1 MENSNN
7 PNKTLLQVKRL
18 EHSFSVGEENVH
30 ALRGVSFEAKT
41 GEVTAIVGPSG
52 CGKSTLL
59 YLLGLLDRPD
69 EGEILLDNK
78 SVSQASDQVRTE
90 LRNKNLGF
98 VFQFHF
104 LIKELTACENV
115 SMPLLKAGFERK
127 EANKRARSVLKKLGL
142 GDKTERF
149 ANKLSG
155 GEQQRVAIA
164 RAMVNSPSLLLA
176 DEPTGNLD
184 SENSKKVFQLLLR
197 FAREESTAV
206 ILVTHNPEI
215 AEKCDRIV
223 RMKDGQ
229 IVRD

>member
-1 MENSNN
+1 MENSNK

-90 LRNKNLGF
+90 LRNKTLGF

-115 SMPLLKAGFERK
+115 SMPLFKAGIERK
-127 EANKRARSVLKKLGL
+127 EANKRARSALEKLGL

>member
-1 MENSNN
+1 MENSNK

-90 LRNKNLGF
+90 LRNKNVGF

-115 SMPLLKAGFERK
+115 SMPLFKAGIERK
-127 EANKRARSVLKKLGL
+127 EANKRARSALEKLGL

>member
-1 MENSNN
+1 VVNRNN
-7 PNKTLLQVKRL
+7 PGQTLLQVKRL
-18 EHSFSVGEENVH
+18 EHSFTIGEEYVQ

-69 EGEILLDNK
+69 KGEILLDNK

-115 SMPLLKAGFERK
+115 SMPLFKAGIQRK
-127 EANKRARSVLKKLGL
+127 EANKRARSVLAKLGL
-142 GDKTERF
+142 GDKAERF

-184 SENSKKVFQLLLR
+184 SENSRKVFQLLLQ

-215 AEKCDRIV
+215 AEKCDQIL

>member
-1 MENSNN
+1 
-7 PNKTLLQVKRL
+7 
-18 EHSFSVGEENVH
+18 
-30 ALRGVSFEAKT
+30 
-41 GEVTAIVGPSG
+41 
-52 CGKSTLL
+52 
-59 YLLGLLDRPD
+59 
-69 EGEILLDNK
+69 
-78 SVSQASDQVRTE
+78 
-90 LRNKNLGF
+90 
-98 VFQFHF
+98 
-104 LIKELTACENV
+104 
-115 SMPLLKAGFERK
+115 MPLLKAGFERK

-197 FAREESTAV
+197 FAQEESTAV

-229 IVRD
+229 IVRE

>member
-1 MENSNN
+1 M
-7 PNKTLLQVKRL
+7 
-18 EHSFSVGEENVH
+18 
-30 ALRGVSFEAKT
+30 
-41 GEVTAIVGPSG
+41 
-52 CGKSTLL
+52 
-59 YLLGLLDRPD
+59 
-69 EGEILLDNK
+69 DNK

-115 SMPLLKAGFERK
+115 SMPLFKAGIERK
-127 EANKRARSVLKKLGL
+127 EANKRARSVLEKLGL

-215 AEKCDRIV
+215 AEKCDRIL

>member
-1 MENSNN
+1 M
-7 PNKTLLQVKRL
+7 
-18 EHSFSVGEENVH
+18 
-30 ALRGVSFEAKT
+30 
-41 GEVTAIVGPSG
+41 
-52 CGKSTLL
+52 
-59 YLLGLLDRPD
+59 
-69 EGEILLDNK
+69 ILFNDK
-78 SVSQASDQVRTE
+78 SVSQASDQIRTE

-115 SMPLLKAGFERK
+115 SMPLFKAGIKRK
-127 EANKRARSVLKKLGL
+127 EANKRARSVLEKLGL

-197 FAREESTAV
+197 FAREENTAV

-215 AEKCDRIV
+215 ADKCDRIL

-229 IVRD
+229 IVRN

>member
-1 MENSNN
+1 MVNRNN
-7 PNKTLLQVKRL
+7 PGQTLLQVKRL
-18 EHSFSVGEENVH
+18 EHSFTIGEEYVQ
-30 ALRGVSFEAKT
+30 ALRGVSFEVKT

-69 EGEILLDNK
+69 KGEILLDNK

-98 VFQFHF
+98 IFQFHF

-115 SMPLLKAGFERK
+115 SMPLFKAGIQRK
-127 EANKRARSVLKKLGL
+127 EANKRARSVLAKLGL
-142 GDKTERF
+142 RDKAERF

-164 RAMVNSPSLLLA
+164 RAMINSPSLLLA

-184 SENSKKVFQLLLR
+184 SENSRKVFQLLLQ

-215 AEKCDRIV
+215 AEKCDQIL

>member
-1 MENSNN
+1 MVNRNN
-7 PNKTLLQVKRL
+7 PGQTLLQVKRL
-18 EHSFSVGEENVH
+18 EHSFTIGEEYVQ
-30 ALRGVSFEAKT
+30 ALRGVSFEVKT

-69 EGEILLDNK
+69 KGEILLDNK

-98 VFQFHF
+98 IFQFHF

-115 SMPLLKAGFERK
+115 SMPLFKAGIQRK
-127 EANKRARSVLKKLGL
+127 EANKRARSVLAKLGL
-142 GDKTERF
+142 GDKAERF

-164 RAMVNSPSLLLA
+164 RAMINSPSLLLA

-184 SENSKKVFQLLLR
+184 SENSRKVFQLLLQ

-215 AEKCDRIV
+215 AEKCDQIL

>member
-1 MENSNN
+1 MVNRNN
-7 PNKTLLQVKRL
+7 PGQTLLQVKRL
-18 EHSFSVGEENVH
+18 EHSFTIGEEYVQ

-69 EGEILLDNK
+69 KGEILLDNK

-115 SMPLLKAGFERK
+115 SMPLFKAGIQRK
-127 EANKRARSVLKKLGL
+127 EANKRARSVLAKLGL
-142 GDKTERF
+142 GDKAERF

-184 SENSKKVFQLLLR
+184 SENSRKVFQLLLQ

-215 AEKCDRIV
+215 AEKCDQIL

>member
-1 MENSNN
+1 VEKSNN

-90 LRNKNLGF
+90 LRNKTLGF

-115 SMPLLKAGFERK
+115 SMPLFKAGIERK
-127 EANKRARSVLKKLGL
+127 EAHKRARSVLEKLGL

-164 RAMVNSPSLLLA
+164 RAMINSPSLLLA

-197 FAREESTAV
+197 FAREENTAV

-215 AEKCDRIV
+215 ADKCDRIL

-229 IVRD
+229 IVRN

>member
-1 MENSNN
+1 V
-7 PNKTLLQVKRL
+7 Q
-18 EHSFSVGEENVH
+18 
-30 ALRGVSFEAKT
+30 ALRGVSFEVKT

-69 EGEILLDNK
+69 KGEILLDNK

-98 VFQFHF
+98 IFQFHF

-115 SMPLLKAGFERK
+115 SMPLFKAGIQRK
-127 EANKRARSVLKKLGL
+127 EANKRARSVLAKLGL
-142 GDKTERF
+142 GDKAERF

-164 RAMVNSPSLLLA
+164 RAMINSPSLLLA

-184 SENSKKVFQLLLR
+184 SENSRKVFQLLLQ

-215 AEKCDRIV
+215 AEKCDQIL

>member
-1 MENSNN
+1 MVNRNN
-7 PNKTLLQVKRL
+7 PGQTLLQVKRL
-18 EHSFSVGEENVH
+18 EHSFTIGEEYVQ
-30 ALRGVSFEAKT
+30 ALHGVSFKAKT

-69 EGEILLDNK
+69 KGEILLDNK

-115 SMPLLKAGFERK
+115 SMPLFKAGIQRK
-127 EANKRARSVLKKLGL
+127 EANKRARSVLAKLGL
-142 GDKTERF
+142 GDKAERF

-184 SENSKKVFQLLLR
+184 SENSRKVFQLLLQ

-215 AEKCDRIV
+215 AEKCDQIL

>member
-115 SMPLLKAGFERK
+115 SMPLFKAGIERK
-127 EANKRARSVLKKLGL
+127 EANKRARSVLEKLGL

-229 IVRD
+229 IVRE

>member
-1 MENSNN
+1 MVNRNN
-7 PNKTLLQVKRL
+7 PAQTLLQVKRL
-18 EHSFSVGEENVH
+18 EHSFTIGEEYVQ

-69 EGEILLDNK
+69 KGEILLDNK

-115 SMPLLKAGFERK
+115 SMPLFKAGIQRK
-127 EANKRARSVLKKLGL
+127 EANKRARSVLAKLGL
-142 GDKTERF
+142 GDKAERF

-184 SENSKKVFQLLLR
+184 SENSRKVFQLLLQ

-215 AEKCDRIV
+215 AEKCDQIL

>member
-1 MENSNN
+1 MGKEY
-7 PNKTLLQVKRL
+7 
-18 EHSFSVGEENVH
+18 VH

-115 SMPLLKAGFERK
+115 SMPLFKAGIERK
-127 EANKRARSVLKKLGL
+127 EANKRARSVLEKLGL

-164 RAMVNSPSLLLA
+164 RAMINSPSLLLA

-215 AEKCDRIV
+215 AEKCDRIL